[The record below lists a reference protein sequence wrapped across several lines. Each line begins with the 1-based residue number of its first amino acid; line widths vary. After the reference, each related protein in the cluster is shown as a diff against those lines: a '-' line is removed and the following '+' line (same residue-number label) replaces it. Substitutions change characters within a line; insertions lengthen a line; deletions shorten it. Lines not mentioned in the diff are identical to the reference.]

1 MDAMKKDEVIIRNAW
16 NFIPMPEDFEA
27 VSDEDMTVPDDSYSI
42 QQILTQFSNG
52 IRPNIALDGQYS
64 DTEDFED
71 YDRFSDP
78 DFDLSDI
85 EEIKSSVEKTLGKH
99 KQKQTLQTQ
108 ETDTETDT
116 DSLQDNPP
124 Q

>member
-1 MDAMKKDEVIIRNAW
+1 MKKTIIRNAW
-16 NFIPMPEDFEA
+16 GFEPLPEDFEQ
-27 VSDEDMTVPDDSYSI
+27 VSGEDMTVPDDSYSI

-52 IRPNIALDGQYS
+52 IRPNIALDGYYS

-78 DFDLSDI
+78 DFDLTDLSD
-85 EEIKSSVEKTLGKH
+85 IKSSVEKTLSVQSK
-99 KQKQTLQTQ
+99 KQPLQTTQ
-108 ETDTETDT
+108 QTDTETDT
-116 DSLQDNPP
+116 DSLPDNPP

>member
-1 MDAMKKDEVIIRNAW
+1 MKKDEVIIRNAW